1 MVAYEPFIE
10 QSMKQFYDTLSEK
23 DQRRYA
29 AIEAL
34 KLGHGSL
41 VYIAQ
46 VLGCCRQRIAQ
57 GIDDL
62 QSLPEEEALG
72 MRTRKPGGGR
82 KPYEET
88 HPDIDRAFLAV
99 LKDHTAG
106 DPMEAQVIWTDLT
119 QQEIAERLAAAPG
132 IQVSR
137 TVVRQLLRKHQ
148 YRARKMQKK
157 RP

>member
-10 QSMKQFYDTLSEK
+10 QSMKQFFDTLSEK

-34 KLGHGSL
+34 KLGHGGL
-41 VYIAQ
+41 VYLAQ

-62 QSLPEEEALG
+62 QSLPEEEVLG
-72 MRTRKPGGGR
+72 RRIRKPGAGR
-82 KPYEET
+82 KPYDET
-88 HPDIDRAFLAV
+88 HPDLDQAFFAV

-106 DPMEAQVIWTDLT
+106 DPMDAQVVWTDLT
-119 QQEIAERLAAAPG
+119 QQEIADRLAAAPG

>member
-34 KLGHGSL
+34 KLGHGGL

-62 QSLPEEEALG
+62 QSLPEEEVLG

-82 KPYEET
+82 KPYDET
-88 HPDIDRAFLAV
+88 YPDLDQAFFAV

-106 DPMEAQVIWTDLT
+106 DPMDAQVVWTDLT
-119 QQEIAERLAAAPG
+119 QQEIADRLAATPG

-137 TVVRQLLRKHQ
+137 TVVRQLLRKHR

>member
-10 QSMKQFYDTLSEK
+10 QSMKQFFDTLSEK

-34 KLGHGSL
+34 KLGHGGL

-57 GIDDL
+57 GINDL
-62 QSLPEEEALG
+62 QCLPEEEVLG
-72 MRTRKPGGGR
+72 MRIRKPGAGR
-82 KPYEET
+82 KPYDET
-88 HPDIDRAFLAV
+88 YPDLDQAFFAV

-106 DPMEAQVIWTDLT
+106 DPMDAQVVWTDLT
-119 QQEIAERLAAAPG
+119 QQEIADRLSAAPD

>member
-10 QSMKQFYDTLSEK
+10 QSMKQFFDTLSEK

-57 GIDDL
+57 GIEDL
-62 QSLPEEEALG
+62 QCLPEEEALG
-72 MRTRKPGGGR
+72 RRIRKPGAGR
-82 KPYEET
+82 KPYDET
-88 HPDIDRAFLAV
+88 YPDLDQAFFAV

-106 DPMEAQVIWTDLT
+106 DPMDAQVVWTDLT
-119 QQEIAERLAAAPG
+119 QPEIADRLSAGPG

>member
-1 MVAYEPFIE
+1 VAYEPFIE
-10 QSMKQFYDTLSEK
+10 HSMKQFYETLSEK

-34 KLGHGSL
+34 KLGHGGL
-41 VYIAQ
+41 VYMAQ

-57 GIDDL
+57 GIGDL
-62 QSLPEEEALG
+62 QSLPEEEVLG

-82 KPYEET
+82 KPYDET
-88 HPDIDRAFLAV
+88 YPDLDQAFFAV

-106 DPMEAQVIWTDLT
+106 DPMDAQVVWTDLT
-119 QQEIAERLAAAPG
+119 QQEIADRLSAMPG